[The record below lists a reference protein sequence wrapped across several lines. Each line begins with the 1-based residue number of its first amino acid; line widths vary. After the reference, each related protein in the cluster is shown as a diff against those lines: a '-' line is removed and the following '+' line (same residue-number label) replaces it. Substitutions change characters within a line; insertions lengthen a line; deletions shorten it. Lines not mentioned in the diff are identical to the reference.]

1 MLRKAPSRRQA
12 RLQPPRVLRHWHRWV
27 DTGDDDG
34 WRVYE
39 CRCGAYRLGV

>member
-1 MLRKAPSRRQA
+1 MLRNDRPR
-12 RLQPPRVLRHWHRWV
+12 RLQLPRILRHWHRWQ
-27 DTGDDDG
+27 DTGDDNG